1 MNAGGAQAERFFFF
15 SSSRPDAHH
24 LCTRLLLGIPLSPQP
39 THSGADARRHLYRGR
54 IHDVAAHH
62 RLLGLAKWRPLSWQE
77 EAGAHAPMPH
87 APCLSVLALR
97 RGI

>member
-24 LCTRLLLGIPLSPQP
+24 LCARLLLGIPLYSPQP
-39 THSGADARRHLYRGR
+39 THSGADARRHHYRGR

-62 RLLGLAKWRPLSWQE
+62 RLLG
-77 EAGAHAPMPH
+77 
-87 APCLSVLALR
+87 
-97 RGI
+97 